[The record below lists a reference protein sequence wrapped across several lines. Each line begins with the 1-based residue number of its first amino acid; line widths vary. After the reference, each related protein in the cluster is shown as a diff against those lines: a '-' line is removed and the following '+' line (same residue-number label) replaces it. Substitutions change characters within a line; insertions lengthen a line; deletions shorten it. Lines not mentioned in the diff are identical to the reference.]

1 MIKRKVDFMIIK
13 TVLIGLT
20 VLLIGGALST
30 LILTQTEDKIE
41 IDKIKKMDDSLKPKI
56 DEINQIDSNAI
67 FILKW

>member
-41 IDKIKKMDDSLKPKI
+41 IDKIKKMDDSLKPNI
-56 DEINQIDSNAI
+56 DQINQIDSNAI
-67 FILKW
+67 FILK

>member
-67 FILKW
+67 FILK

>member
-13 TVLIGLT
+13 TVLIDLT

-67 FILKW
+67 FILK